1 MRFYFAQPS
10 GFLNTFVKDYCFME
24 SDPGERDVQERVV
37 PTESIQLMFHY
48 GNPFVFCHEDHSV
61 TRQPQSVISG
71 LAHSFLD
78 VSTCGAAGVAF
89 VRFFSAGACHFFR
102 FPLYEIENGS
112 FNLCDV
118 WNGAVRELEDC
129 LCEALSVSARV
140 QALDSFLLTHFS
152 PISAFDAALVRAGV
166 DCIRKNRGQISS
178 RDLSRELAVTSKTLE
193 RKFAAYVG
201 KTPKQFSK
209 VIRFQQTIAD
219 LTSRGDRLLTD
230 QAFENGYCDQSHF
243 IKDFK
248 AFSGY
253 TPREFLVRY
262 PECNTDMDSSL

>member
-1 MRFYFAQPS
+1 MRFYFAQPC
-10 GFLNTFVKDYCFME
+10 GLLKPFVKDYCFME
-24 SDPGERDVQERVV
+24 SDSGESDVQERVV

-48 GNPFVFCHEDHSV
+48 GNPFVFCHENHSV
-61 TRQPQSVISG
+61 TRQSQSVISG
-71 LAHSFLD
+71 LAHSFSD
-78 VSTCGAAGVAF
+78 VSTCGAVGVVF
-89 VRFFSAGACHFFR
+89 VRFFSAGACHFFK
-102 FPLYEIENGS
+102 FPLYEIENRS
-112 FNLCDV
+112 FAFCDV
-118 WNGAVRELEDC
+118 WNGVLCDLEDR

-140 QALDSFLLTHFS
+140 QALDSFLLARFS
-152 PISAFDAALVRAGV
+152 PVSAFDATLVRAGV

-178 RDLSRELAVTSKTLE
+178 RDLSRELAVTQKTLE

-219 LTSRGDRLLTD
+219 LTSRKGCLLTD
-230 QAFENGYCDQSHF
+230 WAFENGFCDQSHF

-253 TPREFLVRY
+253 TPREFLLRY
-262 PECNTDMDSSL
+262 PECNTDMDASL